1 MTTEFKDVPLYIN
14 NGTLEELS
22 KEKLIE
28 RFKKL
33 EDLFKLKSALTSKIS
48 GNTEL
53 FYKAQEDLQN
63 LIDNEKD
70 KVNTFCSNFTK
81 QLDEV
86 HSEQQRSLA
95 LYHDAQQNSKFLLA
109 QKDQVSV
116 EMANLTEKIKTV
128 WTGMIVA
135 EEARLTSAKNLEQA
149 NLALDKY
156 REQYSK
162 SCDGDNIA
170 KQNQETLV
178 AEVKKVEQDYN
189 KVKLEYAQAN
199 YQSRLEYVLD
209 KRAAV
214 DKGKAELEPLKLK
227 LKKNII
233 DLSKD
238 RQMTP
243 EVVTKLVKDA
253 QPSFKD
259 SSDQLYNLI

>member
-1 MTTEFKDVPLYIN
+1 
-14 NGTLEELS
+14 
-22 KEKLIE
+22 
-28 RFKKL
+28 
-33 EDLFKLKSALTSKIS
+33 
-48 GNTEL
+48 
-53 FYKAQEDLQN
+53 
-63 LIDNEKD
+63 
-70 KVNTFCSNFTK
+70 
-81 QLDEV
+81 
-86 HSEQQRSLA
+86 
-95 LYHDAQQNSKFLLA
+95 
-109 QKDQVSV
+109 
-116 EMANLTEKIKTV
+116 
-128 WTGMIVA
+128 MIVA